1 MFKHLSPGSRQNSAE
16 SQSLGMQIQFTKN
29 SGYIQ
34 SLGCQQEKNKKILNR
49 FTKLVLKFKGHRI
62 FEILYNFFV
71 ALTYKVCKHWFAIVF
86 VSCFTSMPQK

>member
-34 SLGCQQEKNKKILNR
+34 SLGCQQEKNIKILNR
-49 FTKLVLKFKGHRI
+49 FVTSAFKLKG
-62 FEILYNFFV
+62 
-71 ALTYKVCKHWFAIVF
+71 
-86 VSCFTSMPQK
+86 